1 MIGEAVI
8 LHWYREAHSP
18 KGKSVFLEQMKR
30 LVEWLQNAEEG
41 SNIVLNYVLFL
52 FFPTDKK
59 ILNRIWKNITLEI
72 GIFEREKSFHVRA
85 REHWCM
91 LKFHSLD
98 SEMAANPAILLRNR
112 GVSLPFSTYQ
122 SWKL

>member
-1 MIGEAVI
+1 
-8 LHWYREAHSP
+8 
-18 KGKSVFLEQMKR
+18 MKR

-85 REHWCM
+85 REH
-91 LKFHSLD
+91 
-98 SEMAANPAILLRNR
+98 
-112 GVSLPFSTYQ
+112 
-122 SWKL
+122 